1 MHEPEKNET
10 PLGRYF
16 IWFTMCL
23 LVVII
28 LLLGLRATLQLDAYG
43 LFMIAPFLA
52 AIVAADRFVRSER
65 RAPSQQERKQLTFGN
80 LGITLFAAGF
90 MALAAV
96 SSGALFAYAEQAEV
110 PINVILILSISIIL
124 SALVLN
130 YLLIRWA
137 YGSIA
142 HKRAGR
148 LSE

>member
-1 MHEPEKNET
+1 MGSE
-10 PLGRYF
+10 
-16 IWFTMCL
+16 MC
-23 LVVII
+23 I
-28 LLLGLRATLQLDAYG
+28 R
-43 LFMIAPFLA
+43 
-52 AIVAADRFVRSER
+52 DRD
-65 RAPSQQERKQLTFGN
+65 ERKRLTFGN

-96 SSGALFAYAEQAEV
+96 SGGALHAYAERAEV
-110 PINVILILSISIIL
+110 PINFILILALSIIL

-142 HKRAGR
+142 RKRAGR